1 MLLFCLGFGALAAVA
16 ATQVLGNRGN
26 AEAPVVETVAVVLA
40 NDHLDIKS
48 ALTAE
53 NCRVENWPSKLVP
66 EDAITDIALLEN
78 KFNKFRL
85 SKNMPITVEQV
96 AGIDFF
102 ERDVIPPGHKVVA
115 VKVNEDDTISGLLKP
130 GQQVDIIGVFELP
143 KERGSNRRLKTAQ
156 TFLKGIRVYS
166 IDGDRDGTADKQS
179 GGRRGD
185 SVVGVL
191 VTEKQSEQIVLV
203 QKVGDLKLVLRGEVY
218 DEEEEEVADFETLFP
233 GISGGSRPSQENVAF
248 TSQSSQQPQQNI
260 GFQMRI
266 WQGLEGE
273 VHNFDE
279 NGALH
284 GKGGSSSRRSQSS
297 NSSAGSSS
305 KSAGSSSKSGGSSNK
320 NEEVNLSEE
329 TENEEQDFS
338 DLDDFEEDEYL
349 GIE

>member
-1 MLLFCLGFGALAAVA
+1 MKSKSLIMLLFCLGFGALAAVA
-16 ATQVLGNRGN
+16 ATTVMGNRGN
-26 AEAPVVETVAVVLA
+26 TEVAAVETTPVVLA
-40 NDHLDIKS
+40 NDHLNIKS

-66 EDAITDIALLEN
+66 EDAISDLSMLEN

-85 SKNMPITVEQV
+85 SKNMPITIEQI
-96 AGIDFF
+96 AERAFF
-102 ERDVIPPGHKVVA
+102 EDDLIPPGHKVVA
-115 VKVNEDDTISGLLKP
+115 VKVNEGDTISGLLKP

-143 KERGSNRRLKTAQ
+143 KEKGQTRRVKTAQ

-166 IDGDRDGTADKQS
+166 IDGDRDGSSEKQA

-218 DEEEEEVADFETLFP
+218 DEEQEEVADFETLFP
-233 GISGGSRPSQENVAF
+233 GIRGGSNPSSAKSLAFASPKQEETN
-248 TSQSSQQPQQNI
+248 SSA
-260 GFQMRI
+260 FQMKI

-279 NGALH
+279 NGAPTGN
-284 GKGGSSSRRSQSS
+284 GKKSSQSEVS
-297 NSSAGSSS
+297 YQ
-305 KSAGSSSKSGGSSNK
+305 
-320 NEEVNLSEE
+320 NERAENAEE
-329 TENEEQDFS
+329 DYS

>member
-1 MLLFCLGFGALAAVA
+1 MKSKSLIMLLFCLGFGALAAVA
-16 ATQVLGNRGN
+16 ATTVLGNRGD
-26 AEAPVVETVAVVLA
+26 AEAPVVETTSVVLA
-40 NDHLDIKS
+40 NDHLNIKT

-53 NCRVENWPSKLVP
+53 NCRVESWPSKLVP
-66 EDAITDIALLEN
+66 EDALKDIALLEN

-85 SKNMPITVEQV
+85 SKNMPITVEQI
-96 AGIDFF
+96 ADLSFF
-102 ERDVIPPGHKVVA
+102 ERDLIPPGHKVVA

-143 KERGSNRRLKTAQ
+143 KEKGSNRRLKTAQ

-166 IDGDRDGTADKQS
+166 IDGDRDGSADKQS

-218 DEEEEEVADFETLFP
+218 DEEQEEVADFETLFP
-233 GISGGSRPSQENVAF
+233 GISGGSSPSRKNNLAFGAQTQEE
-248 TSQSSQQPQQNI
+248 PRGI

-266 WQGLEGE
+266 WQGLEDE

-284 GKGGSSSRRSQSS
+284 RKGGSSNRNR
-297 NSSAGSSS
+297 
-305 KSAGSSSKSGGSSNK
+305 GGSSRK
-320 NEEVNLSEE
+320 DEVSYKSEQAESPEE
-329 TENEEQDFS
+329 DYS

>member
-16 ATQVLGNRGN
+16 ATTVLGNRGETKV
-26 AEAPVVETVAVVLA
+26 AVVETTPVVLA
-40 NDHLDIKS
+40 NDHLNIKS

-66 EDAITDIALLEN
+66 EDAVSDISMLEN
-78 KFNKFRL
+78 KYNKFRL
-85 SKNMPITVEQV
+85 SKNMPITIEQV
-96 AGIDFF
+96 ADRAFF
-102 ERDVIPPGHKVVA
+102 EQDLIPPGHKVVA

-143 KERGSNRRLKTAQ
+143 KEKNDNRRRKTAE

-166 IDGDRDGTADKQS
+166 IDGERDGSAEKAA
-179 GGRRGD
+179 GRRGN

-191 VTEKQSEQIVLV
+191 VTEEQSEQIVLV

-218 DEEEEEVADFETLFP
+218 DDEQEEVADFETLFP
-233 GISGGSRPSQENVAF
+233 GISGGATPARPSSAF
-248 TSQSSQQPQQNI
+248 AAQPQEESQGN

-266 WQGLEGE
+266 WQGLEDE

-279 NGALH
+279 NGAPR
-284 GKGGSSSRRSQSS
+284 GSGQSSQS
-297 NSSAGSSS
+297 NVGYQGEQDPQAGRFQ
-305 KSAGSSSKSGGSSNK
+305 A
-320 NEEVNLSEE
+320 EE
-329 TENEEQDFS
+329 DFS

>member
-16 ATQVLGNRGN
+16 ATTVLGNRGD
-26 AEAPVVETVAVVLA
+26 AEAPVVATTPVVLA
-40 NDHLDIKS
+40 NDHLNIKT

-53 NCRVENWPSKLVP
+53 NCRVENWPTKLVP
-66 EDAITDIALLEN
+66 EEAVKDIALLEN

-85 SKNMPITVEQV
+85 SKNMPITVEQI
-96 AGIDFF
+96 ADRAFF
-102 ERDVIPPGHKVVA
+102 EQDLIPPGHKVVA

-143 KERGSNRRLKTAQ
+143 KEKNSNRRLKTAQ

-166 IDGDRDGTADKQS
+166 IDGDRDGSSDKQS
-179 GGRRGD
+179 GGRRGA

-218 DEEEEEVADFETLFP
+218 DDEQEEVADFETLFP
-233 GISGGSRPSQENVAF
+233 GIAGGSTQASKSVAF
-248 TSQSSQQPQQNI
+248 GTPMKKEETQNI

-266 WQGLEGE
+266 WQGMEDE

-284 GKGGSSSRRSQSS
+284 HKGSSSNKSRASENDVSYQSEASQ
-297 NSSAGSSS
+297 NV
-305 KSAGSSSKSGGSSNK
+305 
-320 NEEVNLSEE
+320 E
-329 TENEEQDFS
+329 DDYS

>member
-16 ATQVLGNRGN
+16 ATTVLGNRGD
-26 AEAPVVETVAVVLA
+26 AVAPVVETTSVVLA
-40 NDHLDIKS
+40 NDHLNIKT

-53 NCRVENWPSKLVP
+53 NCRVEKWPSKLVP

-96 AGIDFF
+96 AERAFF
-102 ERDVIPPGHKVVA
+102 EQDLIPPGHKVVA

-143 KERGSNRRLKTAQ
+143 KEKGSNRRLKTAQ

-166 IDGDRDGTADKQS
+166 IDGDRDGSADKQS

-218 DEEEEEVADFETLFP
+218 DEDQEEVADFETLFP
-233 GISGGSRPSQENVAF
+233 GIAGGGSPAPKSVSFGSPMQKEQ
-248 TSQSSQQPQQNI
+248 TQSTA
-260 GFQMRI
+260 FQMRI
-266 WQGLEGE
+266 WQGLEDE
-273 VHNFDE
+273 VHSFDA
-279 NGALH
+279 NGVLH
-284 GKGGSSSRRSQSS
+284 QKGGSSRK
-297 NSSAGSSS
+297 NT
-305 KSAGSSSKSGGSSNK
+305 GSSNR
-320 NEEVNLSEE
+320 NDGSFNSEQSENAEE
-329 TENEEQDFS
+329 DFS

-349 GIE
+349 GLE

>member
-1 MLLFCLGFGALAAVA
+1 MKSKSLIMLLFCLGFGALAAVA
-16 ATQVLGNRGN
+16 ATTVLGNRGD
-26 AEAPVVETVAVVLA
+26 AEAPVVETTPVVLA
-40 NDHLDIKS
+40 NDHLNIKT

-85 SKNMPITVEQV
+85 SKNMPITVEQI
-96 AGIDFF
+96 AERAFF
-102 ERDVIPPGHKVVA
+102 EQDLIPPGHKVVA
-115 VKVNEDDTISGLLKP
+115 VKVSEGDTISGLLKP

-143 KERGSNRRLKTAQ
+143 KEKGSNRRIKTAQ

-166 IDGDRDGTADKQS
+166 IDGDRDGSSDKQS

-191 VTEKQSEQIVLV
+191 VTEKQSEQIILV

-218 DEEEEEVADFETLFP
+218 DEEQEEVADFETLFP
-233 GISGGSRPSQENVAF
+233 GIGGSGSPSPSNNVAF
-248 TSQSSQQPQQNI
+248 GSQTQEEPQGI

-266 WQGLEGE
+266 WQGLEDE

-279 NGALH
+279 NGVLH
-284 GKGGSSSRRSQSS
+284 RK
-297 NSSAGSSS
+297 GSSS
-305 KSAGSSSKSGGSSNK
+305 KKEQVSYKPEQAENA
-320 NEEVNLSEE
+320 EE
-329 TENEEQDFS
+329 DYS

>member
-16 ATQVLGNRGN
+16 ATTVLGNRGD
-26 AEAPVVETVAVVLA
+26 AEAPVVETTPVVLA
-40 NDHLDIKS
+40 NDHLNIKT

-66 EDAITDIALLEN
+66 EDALTDITLLEN

-96 AGIDFF
+96 ADLSFF
-102 ERDVIPPGHKVVA
+102 ERDLIPPGHKVVA

-143 KERGSNRRLKTAQ
+143 KEKGNNRRLKTAQ

-166 IDGDRDGTADKQS
+166 IDGDRDGSADKQS

-218 DEEEEEVADFETLFP
+218 DEEQEEVADFETLFP
-233 GISGGSRPSQENVAF
+233 GIAGGSTPSPKGLAFGASQENDDLQGV
-248 TSQSSQQPQQNI
+248 

-266 WQGLEGE
+266 WQGLEDE

-279 NGALH
+279 NGVLH
-284 GKGGSSSRRSQSS
+284 RKGSGS
-297 NSSAGSSS
+297 
-305 KSAGSSSKSGGSSNK
+305 KK
-320 NEEVNLSEE
+320 NQASYTAEQTQNA
-329 TENEEQDFS
+329 EQDYS

>member
-1 MLLFCLGFGALAAVA
+1 MKSKSLIMLLFCLGFGALAAVA
-16 ATQVLGNRGN
+16 ATTVLGNRGN
-26 AEAPVVETVAVVLA
+26 GEVAVVETTPVVLA
-40 NDHLDIKS
+40 NDHLNIKS

-66 EDAITDIALLEN
+66 EDAITDIAMLEN

-85 SKNMPITVEQV
+85 SKNMPITIEQV
-96 AGIDFF
+96 AERAFF
-102 ERDVIPPGHKVVA
+102 EQDLIPPGHKVVA

-143 KERGSNRRLKTAQ
+143 KEKNTNRRRKTAQ

-166 IDGDRDGTADKQS
+166 IDGDRDGSAEKS
-179 GGRRGD
+179 GGRRGN
-185 SVVGVL
+185 SIVGVL

-218 DEEEEEVADFETLFP
+218 DEEQEEVADFETLFP
-233 GISGGSRPSQENVAF
+233 GIGGGSTPSRNNAAF
-248 TSQSSQQPQQNI
+248 ASQQEEPQGN

-266 WQGLEGE
+266 WQGLEDE

-279 NGALH
+279 NGAPS
-284 GKGGSSSRRSQSS
+284 GKGG
-297 NSSAGSSS
+297 
-305 KSAGSSSKSGGSSNK
+305 KSNK
-320 NEEVNLSEE
+320 SEVSYQAEQESQRAKYEGEE
-329 TENEEQDFS
+329 DYS

-349 GIE
+349 GVE